1 MSLRFVYYG
10 DEIFA
15 VIPSY
20 GADMTGGVD
29 ENMSL
34 IWFCF
39 VSYPLMYDLWFVK
52 ALQMT
57 ETGKISRPGVH
68 LPALKRGPRRRSSST
83 R

>member
-10 DEIFA
+10 DEISA

-29 ENMSL
+29 ENGSL
-34 IWFCF
+34 IWSWF
-39 VSYPLMYDLWFVK
+39 VSYLLMYDLWFVK
-52 ALQMT
+52 ALQVT
-57 ETGKISRPGVH
+57 ETGIISRPGVH
-68 LPALKRGPRRRSSST
+68 LPALKRGLRCRSSST